1 MYLHLFVQLYF
12 SLSFTLNS
20 IPPRSIGTRHP
31 HHLLFSSPWCNEK
44 RTNTGATNGR
54 KEKMLSTFCY
64 LSSSLS
70 SCACQMDGLLCI
82 FFHFSPECTLFFDRC
97 HCCCCCCS
105 HFFFLSSPFP
115 SPGELPEICRRR
127 RPPSH
132 NHTQSTVQHTKIKQT
147 SQERCPVDLR
157 KPRFRRLFVPG
168 PGPCGAQQRA
178 YFSVHWNGVCVS
190 K

>member
-1 MYLHLFVQLYF
+1 MSSCTFLF
-12 SLSFTLNS
+12 LSHS
-20 IPPRSIGTRHP
+20 IQFFLAQSVLAI
-31 HHLLFSSPWCNEK
+31 LIIFFWCNEK

-105 HFFFLSSPFP
+105 HFFFFLPLS
-115 SPGELPEICRRR
+115 LPQVNFLKSAAAADRLHTITR
-127 RPPSH
+127 
-132 NHTQSTVQHTKIKQT
+132 TQSTVQHTKIKQT

-178 YFSVHWNGVCVS
+178 YFSVHWNGVCV
-190 K
+190 